1 MSAEPSLSDQ
11 IAAIEF
17 ARSVVGRAPAKMRLG
32 EREDHER
39 KLDAAIKTLREVEET
54 RRAWRA
60 T

>member
-1 MSAEPSLSDQ
+1 MSAELSLADQ
-11 IAAIEF
+11 IAAVEY
-17 ARSVVGRAPAKMRLG
+17 ARSVVGRAPPKMRLG

-54 RRAWRA
+54 SRSWRA